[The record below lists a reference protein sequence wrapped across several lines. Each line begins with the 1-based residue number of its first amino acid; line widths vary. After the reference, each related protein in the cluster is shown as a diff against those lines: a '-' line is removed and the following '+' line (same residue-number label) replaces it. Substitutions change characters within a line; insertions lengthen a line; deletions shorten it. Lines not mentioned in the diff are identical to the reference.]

1 MTFWAHI
8 RELFRP
14 GDYVSDETLKEVRS
28 QHDSFV
34 ALETSL
40 GTPTPRKREPI
51 ERAASAPNAYRRALG
66 E

>member
-14 GDYVSDETLKEVRS
+14 GDYVDGDTLKRVRATHEAQETLE
-28 QHDSFV
+28 
-34 ALETSL
+34 ESL
-40 GTPTPRKREPI
+40 GQPVARQRERV
-51 ERAASAPNAYRRALG
+51 ERAASAPNAYRRAPG